1 MRVFITILLLFNS
14 IFAAEF
20 LGEIK
25 TNYPVTNLL
34 LKYKNLYISTDSG
47 EVLVYDVEQNKTIKT
62 INLPQISSY
71 FETKSPKVFSTDA
84 LNNKILILSEDD
96 YYKRAIY
103 IYENG
108 ALTKIKLDNESVKKA
123 LFINENLIVYASLS
137 SEISFFDLNKK
148 KVIFEYKFSTSSL
161 GDIEIVDDIL
171 IVGCESGE
179 IYKFSLN
186 ENRVLDTIL
195 AHKDNIYDLY
205 MNCKDEFIS
214 GSADKNAVFYKD
226 GNLKSF
232 QANFLVYAVG
242 LSDKY
247 LAFMSDENSDILVL
261 DKSFN
266 RVDFIKTEQSTLN
279 AIIIYKGLIFSSA
292 YEKNIKIWRIE

>member
-1 MRVFITILLLFNS
+1 MRVFIAILLLLKFV
-14 IFAAEF
+14 FAAEF

-25 TNYPVTNLL
+25 TDYPVTNLT
-34 LKYKNLYISTDSG
+34 LKDKNLYISTDSG
-47 EVLVYDVEQNKTIKT
+47 EVLVYDVEQNQTIKT

-71 FETKSPKVFSTDA
+71 CETKLPKVFSTDEFDD
-84 LNNKILILSEDD
+84 KILILSEDD

-108 ALTKIKLDNESVKKA
+108 TLNKIKLDNESVKKA

-148 KVIFEYKFSTSSL
+148 KIIFEYKFSTSSL

-186 ENRVLDTIL
+186 ENIVLDTIL

-261 DKSFN
+261 DKSFK

-292 YEKNIKIWRIE
+292 YEKNIKIWRIK

>member
-1 MRVFITILLLFNS
+1 M
-14 IFAAEF
+14 
-20 LGEIK
+20 
-25 TNYPVTNLL
+25 
-34 LKYKNLYISTDSG
+34 
-47 EVLVYDVEQNKTIKT
+47 EQNQTIKT

-71 FETKSPKVFSTDA
+71 FEIKLPKVFSTDA
-84 LNNKILILSEDD
+84 FNDKILILSEDD

-108 ALTKIKLDNESVKKA
+108 ALNKIKLDNESVKKA
-123 LFINENLIVYASLS
+123 LFINENLMVYASLS

-261 DKSFN
+261 DKSFK
-266 RVDFIKTEQSTLN
+266 RVDFIKTKQSTLN
-279 AIIIYKGLIFSSA
+279 AIIIYKDLIFSSA
-292 YEKNIKIWRIE
+292 YEKNIKIWRIK

>member
-25 TNYPVTNLL
+25 TNYPITNLL
-34 LKYKNLYISTDSG
+34 LKDKNLYISTDNG
-47 EVLVYDVEQNKTIKT
+47 EVLVYDVEQNQTIKT

-71 FETKSPKVFSTDA
+71 FEIKLPKVFSIDA
-84 LNNKILILSEDD
+84 FNDKILILSEDD

-108 ALTKIKLDNESVKKA
+108 ALNKIKLDNESVKKA
-123 LFINENLIVYASLS
+123 LFINENLMVYASLS

-261 DKSFN
+261 DKSFK
-266 RVDFIKTEQSTLN
+266 RVDFIKTKQSTLN
-279 AIIIYKGLIFSSA
+279 AIIIYKDLIFSSA
-292 YEKNIKIWRIE
+292 YEKNIKIWRIK

>member
-1 MRVFITILLLFNS
+1 MRVFITILLLFKF

-25 TNYPVTNLL
+25 TNYPVTNLI
-34 LKYKNLYISTDSG
+34 LKDKNLYISTDSG

-84 LNNKILILSEDD
+84 FDDKILILSEDD
-96 YYKRAIY
+96 YYKRAIF
-103 IYENG
+103 
-108 ALTKIKLDNESVKKA
+108 TLDNETVKKA

-148 KVIFEYKFSTSSL
+148 EVIFEYKFSTSSL
-161 GDIEIVDDIL
+161 GDIEILDDIL

-179 IYKFSLN
+179 IYKFSLD

-279 AIIIYKGLIFSSA
+279 AIIFYKDLIFSSA

>member
-1 MRVFITILLLFNS
+1 MRVFIAILFLLKFV
-14 IFAAEF
+14 FAAEF

-25 TNYPVTNLL
+25 TDYPVTNLI
-34 LKYKNLYISTDSG
+34 LKDKNLYISTDNG
-47 EVLVYDVEQNKTIKT
+47 EVLVYDVEQNQTIKT

-71 FETKSPKVFSTDA
+71 FEIKLPKVFSTDA
-84 LNNKILILSEDD
+84 FDDKILILSEDD

-108 ALTKIKLDNESVKKA
+108 TLNKIKLDNESVKKA

-148 KVIFEYKFSTSSL
+148 EVVFEYKFSTSSL

-266 RVDFIKTEQSTLN
+266 RVDFIETEQSTIN
-279 AIIIYKGLIFSSA
+279 AIIIYKDLIFSSA

>member
-1 MRVFITILLLFNS
+1 MRVFITILLLFKF

-34 LKYKNLYISTDSG
+34 LKDKNLYISTDSG
-47 EVLVYDVEQNKTIKT
+47 EVLVYDVEQSKTIKT

-84 LNNKILILSEDD
+84 FGDKILILSEDD
-96 YYKRAIY
+96 YYKRAIF

-108 ALTKIKLDNESVKKA
+108 ALNKIKLDNESVKKA

-148 KVIFEYKFSTSSL
+148 EVTFEYKFSTSSL
-161 GDIEIVDDIL
+161 GDIEILDDIL

-179 IYKFSLN
+179 IYKFSLD

-205 MNCKDEFIS
+205 INGKDEFIS

-232 QANFLVYAVG
+232 QTKFLVYAVG
-242 LSDKY
+242 MSEKY
-247 LAFMSDENSDILVL
+247 LAFMSDENSDISVFN
-261 DKSFN
+261 KSFK
-266 RVDFIKTEQSTLN
+266 RIDFIKTNQSTLN
-279 AIIIYKGLIFSSA
+279 AIIIYKELIFSSA
-292 YEKNIKIWRIE
+292 YEKNVKIWGIE